1 MSVRRHDQI
10 MVGLTPVAGPSLL
23 VIAVVAIVAGVG
35 DAGLNRIATLG
46 LVNLILVVGLYTFV
60 GNSGILS
67 FGQMS
72 FMAVGAYISG
82 ALTIPLTMR
91 NVLLPNLPGPLGTEL
106 LPTVPAIVLG
116 AAVAAVVA
124 FVVAIP
130 LMQLSGLAAGI
141 ASLAVLQ
148 ITYVV
153 ASNWNDMTG
162 GAASM
167 PGVPRTTGLWSTLVW
182 ALAAIAVAYLF
193 QISRFGLRLRAARED
208 QGAAASIGVNVVW
221 HRVFAFCLSAFI
233 VGAGGGLHIHFLG
246 IGSPESFY
254 LGITFMTL
262 AMLVVGGMNSLWGA
276 VIGTLVVTT
285 IGELLLRIELASGVL
300 NLREV
305 GLALVMLAILILR
318 PRGITGGLE
327 LEWYR
332 VRDCR
337 GVATHERAAGRVSPH
352 EAGEALM
359 STRHRVAVDVGGTFT
374 DLVAVD
380 ADGNFRFT
388 KVPTTY
394 PDFQRGVV
402 DAVRAGDVSFEDMEI
417 FLHGLT
423 IATNA
428 VVARAGAQERVSSA
442 PRGFAISS
450 RSGGPTAPAKA
461 CTTYRGSR
469 RHHWCRDG
477 IASPSANGSI
487 ISATS

>member
-1 MSVRRHDQI
+1 MSVRKHDQI
-10 MVGLTPVAGPSLL
+10 LAGLTPVAGPSLL
-23 VIAVVAIVAGVG
+23 VFVIVAIVAGIG
-35 DAGLNRIATLG
+35 DAGLSRIATLG

-106 LPTVPAIVLG
+106 LPTAPAIILG
-116 AAVAAVVA
+116 AAIAAVVA
-124 FVVAIP
+124 FIVAIP

-167 PGVPRTTGLWSTLVW
+167 PGVPRTTDLWSTLAW
-182 ALAAIAVAYLF
+182 ALAAMAVAYLF

-208 QGAAASIGVNVVW
+208 RGAAASIGVNVVW

-276 VIGTLVVTT
+276 VLGTLVITT

-318 PRGITGGLE
+318 PRGITSGLE

-332 VRDCR
+332 VKDWT
-337 GVATHERAAGRVSPH
+337 GW
-352 EAGEALM
+352 
-359 STRHRVAVDVGGTFT
+359 
-374 DLVAVD
+374 
-380 ADGNFRFT
+380 RF
-388 KVPTTY
+388 
-394 PDFQRGVV
+394 
-402 DAVRAGDVSFEDMEI
+402 VRALPV
-417 FLHGLT
+417 
-423 IATNA
+423 
-428 VVARAGAQERVSSA
+428 
-442 PRGFAISS
+442 
-450 RSGGPTAPAKA
+450 
-461 CTTYRGSR
+461 GSQR
-469 RHHWCRDG
+469 IKPGKQR
-477 IASPSANGSI
+477 
-487 ISATS
+487 